1 MGKRAFHRKG
11 YQNQEIQVIPGDY
24 YIPFQGASG
33 KAKVLG
39 GTGFSRTVQGDA
51 GFSGEGRGKG
61 PRGSGFSRTAQAGE
75 LDIGMAPMRG
85 RQRGAANTYS
95 GKMLSK
101 RRKEKRRRKIRRL
114 VCGAAAFCLLLT
126 ILPAAGNML
135 KQAQS
140 GEGAGRF
147 LERLFLKSPGKD
159 CPEELLEML
168 EKNEETYDFVAGY
181 PDRAD
186 YMGKEIDLSGE
197 VKDGAVPLLMQWDK
211 RWGYD
216 LYGNS
221 MIGLAGC
228 GPTCMTMAYLYQTG
242 DLDMN
247 PRTMAEFAQ
256 DSGFHT
262 EEGTSWDFW
271 TLGAEALGLYGE
283 VVSLSENAMKSV
295 LDNGGLLVCSMSA
308 GDFTTGG
315 HYILLRG
322 YDDNG
327 FFVNDPNRKTNSEK
341 QWDYET
347 LASQIKNLWGIY
359 SDSE

>member
-1 MGKRAFHRKG
+1 MSAQKNEVQLIPIYQEKEFYSENG
-11 YQNQEIQVIPGDY
+11 YHTKVVSRQK
-24 YIPFQGASG
+24 SG
-33 KAKVLG
+33 SV
-39 GTGFSRTVQGDA
+39 R
-51 GFSGEGRGKG
+51 
-61 PRGSGFSRTAQAGE
+61 
-75 LDIGMAPMRG
+75 
-85 RQRGAANTYS
+85 
-95 GKMLSK
+95 
-101 RRKEKRRRKIRRL
+101 RRRKRKRQMKRQMITGAL
-114 VCGAAAFCLLLT
+114 IICAALFIIVCYQTNWFT
-126 ILPAAGNML
+126 ELPKAN
-135 KQAQS
+135 KKAQV
-140 GEGAGRF
+140 EQ
-147 LERLFLKSPGKD
+147 LMT
-159 CPEELLEML
+159 EEHYPQELRKLLE
-168 EKNEETYDFVAGY
+168 ENEESYDFVENYAN
-181 PDRAD
+181 RED
-186 YMGKEIDLSGE
+186 YMGKPIDLSDDFQAGS
-197 VKDGAVPLLMQWDK
+197 VPLLMQWDK

-216 LYGNS
+216 LYGDS

-283 VVSLSENAMKSV
+283 VVSLSENAMKTV

-327 FFVNDPNRKTNSEK
+327 FFVNDPNRKSNSEK
-341 QWDYET
+341 QWNYET
-347 LASQIKNLWGIY
+347 LAPQIKNLWGIY
-359 SDSE
+359 SGSK